1 MSADESR
8 YVRLHVE
15 LVLEVADAERLTS
28 VARQRV
34 DADELMPDA
43 ERLAARDAVAE
54 EPAEA
59 VAYLVE
65 PVALVGDLPG
75 VELVH
80 ASWSSEPAEDG
91 GEPAVDPDV
100 DWYR

>member
-15 LVLEVADAERLTS
+15 LVLEVADSERLTS

-43 ERLAARDAVAE
+43 ERLAARDAVAG

-65 PVALVGDLPG
+65 PAALIGDLPG

-80 ASWSSEPAEDG
+80 ASWSSEPTEAD
-91 GEPAVDPDV
+91 GEPSADPDA